1 MSVGPSV
8 RPPAFVLCQRVSK
21 FNVVSTKQKFSELQ
35 WMQCNAMWCCWQQ
48 RNIVNM
54 NDVDVVD
61 KVDDMGD
68 CHVVF
73 YFDDVYEVDGVDK
86 ISNIND

>member
-1 MSVGPSV
+1 
-8 RPPAFVLCQRVSK
+8 
-21 FNVVSTKQKFSELQ
+21 
-35 WMQCNAMWCCWQQ
+35 
-48 RNIVNM
+48 M

-86 ISNIND
+86 ISNINDQIDNVVNVDDIDDNDGVEVQ